1 MSHSSQVSICLL
13 ALLMNIFLLYDD
25 SVKSDELLREG
36 VVSKVLDTK
45 EQALGKLLYTSI
57 LFLW

>member
-45 EQALGKLLYTSI
+45 EQALGKFLYTSI